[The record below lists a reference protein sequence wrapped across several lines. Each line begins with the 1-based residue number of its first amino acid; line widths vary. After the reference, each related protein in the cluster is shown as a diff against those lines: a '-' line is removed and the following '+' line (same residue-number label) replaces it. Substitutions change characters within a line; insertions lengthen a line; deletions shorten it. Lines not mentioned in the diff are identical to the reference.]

1 MSQNSMNN
9 NSNQGQ
15 QNPYYNNNNMQASN
29 SMQNS
34 NNQASSNQ
42 NAREQNPYYNTQ
54 NAQGINQ
61 NFSNQSSFLP
71 KNLNTSEILTG
82 ALIGAAATYVLT
94 NENVQ
99 KALFKG
105 ALSIGDIF
113 NGGLDEMKERFEDA
127 KAEREAQKE
136 A

>member
-1 MSQNSMNN
+1 MSQNSMNNN

-42 NAREQNPYYNTQ
+42 NAGQQNPYYSRQET
-54 NAQGINQ
+54 NQ
-61 NFSNQSSFLP
+61 NFSNQNSFLP

-105 ALSIGDIF
+105 ALSISDIF

>member
-1 MSQNSMNN
+1 MSQNK
-9 NSNQGQ
+9 
-15 QNPYYNNNNMQASN
+15 
-29 SMQNS
+29 
-34 NNQASSNQ
+34 NQ
-42 NAREQNPYYNTQ
+42 NQNPYYNTQ
-54 NAQGINQ
+54 TTQATQNTLPSVTSQNPYIGTTPTMQGVPNMQ
-61 NFSNQSSFLP
+61 NTQKSGFS
-71 KNLNTSEILTG
+71 TSEILTG

-99 KALFKG
+99 KVLFKG